1 MQLEAEGRAARFG
14 ARFFELF
21 GEAFFGDAEH
31 CAHFLREQ
39 RYAELFDHP
48 AQLLEF
54 GARAGVRGFGLQ
66 RAPGFGERGYARV
79 ERGVAVY
86 VAGDSVD
93 SAAEG
98 FEVARKVRE
107 PFAWGG
113 FDEVWR

>member
-1 MQLEAEGRAARFG
+1 MRASHLRARFG

-21 GEAFFGDAEH
+21 SETFFGDAED

-54 GARAGVRGFGLQ
+54 GTRAGVRGFCLQ
-66 RAPGFGERGYARV
+66 RAPGLGEGCYARS